1 MLNLAPF
8 FVTFSLLS
16 FRFWLFLRVIFGK
29 FVANMLQIM
38 AYEKIILDTRRAKSD
53 GSFPIRIY
61 VRHRN
66 FFLLSTAFFA
76 VPDNFENGEY
86 NKKENNY
93 RTKNA
98 ALRNMLSQVVNEMLM
113 LESQGKLKGMTDK
126 AVKEHLSFLLFGAK
140 KMVKKNFLFYLDEFV
155 SKKDRPGT
163 KTCYTTTRN
172 KIVAFD
178 KDCTFDSMDKKWLE
192 RFERSMLESGMKIN
206 AYAIHLRNIRAVFN
220 YAIDNEY
227 TTAYPFRK
235 FKIKKEATR
244 KRSLTIE
251 QLRTLRDYV
260 CEPYQVRYRDMF
272 MLMFYL
278 IGINAAD
285 LFLAKPSQ
293 LVNGRLEY
301 KRAKTG
307 KLYSILVHPEAME
320 IIDKYRGQDYL
331 LNVMDEYKDYRNF
344 LHRMGISLKEIGAV
358 DRVGLGGRKVREP
371 LFPDISSYWS
381 RHTWAT
387 IAASLDIP
395 KETISA
401 ALGHEIG
408 SAVTSIYI
416 DFDQRKVDE
425 ANRKVIDALR

>member
-1 MLNLAPF
+1 MHRTHFLISTGLSALPDH
-8 FVTFSLLS
+8 FS
-16 FRFWLFLRVIFGK
+16 
-29 FVANMLQIM
+29 
-38 AYEKIILDTRRAKSD
+38 
-53 GSFPIRIY
+53 GS
-61 VRHRN
+61 
-66 FFLLSTAFFA
+66 
-76 VPDNFENGEY
+76 EY
-86 NKKENNY
+86 NKKETGY
-93 RTKNA
+93 RAKNA
-98 ALRNMLSQVVNEMLM
+98 ALANMLSQVINEMLM

-155 SKKDRPGT
+155 SKKDRSGT

-178 KDCTFDSMDKKWLE
+178 KDCTFDSIDKKWLE
-192 RFERSMLESGMKIN
+192 RFERSMIESGMKIN

-251 QLRTLRDYV
+251 QLRTLRDYA

-320 IIDKYRGQDYL
+320 IIDN
-331 LNVMDEYKDYRNF
+331 LNNIVM
-344 LHRMGISLKEIGAV
+344 L
-358 DRVGLGGRKVREP
+358 
-371 LFPDISSYWS
+371 
-381 RHTWAT
+381 
-387 IAASLDIP
+387 
-395 KETISA
+395 
-401 ALGHEIG
+401 
-408 SAVTSIYI
+408 
-416 DFDQRKVDE
+416 
-425 ANRKVIDALR
+425 